1 MQQVTYY
8 KKDNGHE
15 KVGNQTTVWG
25 TAAQAIPQAEPK
37 LNPDEQ
43 QQTVGRVH
51 ACRASQR
58 EYQQARDRLKRAN
71 RDLGETAAF
80 IAATLTSATAIQ
92 AVITFAEAKL
102 VLPPA
107 VPQLAFTIYILVI
120 IGLVVLGVFRGA
132 HALLLRKQA
141 ERLIDRTKK
150 GVYDFCRVEEWPKVE
165 E

>member
-1 MQQVTYY
+1 MQQVNYF

-15 KVGNQTTVWG
+15 KTGGQTNVWG
-25 TAAQAIPQAEPK
+25 TEAQAFPRSDPK
-37 LNPDEQ
+37 AQFDEGQ
-43 QQTVGRVH
+43 SVGRVH

-102 VLPPA
+102 VLPPS

-120 IGLVVLGVFRGA
+120 IGLVVLGVGRGA
-132 HALLLRKQA
+132 HALLRRKQA

-150 GVYDFCRVEEWPKVE
+150 GIYDFCSVEEWPKGE